1 MEIRKR
7 VALVAH
13 DNKKED
19 LLDWARFNQGTL
31 SRHELL
37 GTGTTGKLI
46 HDRLGLDVQRL
57 LSGPLG
63 GDQQLGAMI
72 AEGKLD
78 VLIFFWDPLEP
89 QPHDTDVKALLRIA
103 VLYNIPTAC
112 NRATADFIVSSHL
125 MAETYGG
132 PLVAVGRAGGQAGGL
147 TEPVDPGHPLLV
159 DCRRAWT
166 SPSPRSRSSSWPP
179 SWPGRWTPSPAGAAS
194 SRCRPCSRPGSR
206 PRSRSAP
213 TRGRASSA
221 PGRRCSATP
230 GPGSWTGAWRGSPS
244 RPASSGRSAARRWC
258 CSCRRPLLRP
268 VVLGLLV
275 VVAVGAGLPAGRP
288 APRPR
293 ASAHRSLAVAAAIAL
308 VIGAYDGFFGPGTGT
323 FLIFALRD
331 SSSAPACARPRP
343 TPRW

>member
-1 MEIRKR
+1 MIPRMIEKPRTTAPTMAPRKR

-63 GDQQLGAMI
+63 GDQQLGALI

-103 VLYNIPTAC
+103 VLYDIPTAC

-125 MAETYGG
+125 MAESY
-132 PLVAVGRAGGQAGGL
+132 
-147 TEPVDPGHPLLV
+147 GHPLT
-159 DCRRAWT
+159 AAPPET
-166 SPSPRSRSSSWPP
+166 AGPSGSA
-179 SWPGRWTPSPAGAAS
+179 SPA
-194 SRCRPCSRPGSR
+194 
-206 PRSRSAP
+206 
-213 TRGRASSA
+213 T
-221 PGRRCSATP
+221 
-230 GPGSWTGAWRGSPS
+230 
-244 RPASSGRSAARRWC
+244 
-258 CSCRRPLLRP
+258 
-268 VVLGLLV
+268 
-275 VVAVGAGLPAGRP
+275 
-288 APRPR
+288 
-293 ASAHRSLAVAAAIAL
+293 
-308 VIGAYDGFFGPGTGT
+308 
-323 FLIFALRD
+323 
-331 SSSAPACARPRP
+331 
-343 TPRW
+343 